1 MSTARDVNSMVRC
14 VKIPVH
20 VLKTKLSHSAL
31 VLWVKLAERSSPKNP
46 RMTLNLQSLAE
57 VMDRSKKT
65 VSRLIVEL
73 EQAGLLRRGDVIDR
87 QHRIGTLV
95 WVKDEPPYAKASG
108 GKPPVKKIT
117 DPLDY
122 IPPELHGEAIR
133 ITKECTTPAEF
144 ELKINNLL
152 REHRKRQSS
161 SGTVGYA

>member
-1 MSTARDVNSMVRC
+1 MARC

-46 RMTLNLQSLAE
+46 RMTLNLQSLSEALG
-57 VMDRSKKT
+57 RSKRT
-65 VSRLIVEL
+65 VSRLIIEL

-87 QHRIGTLV
+87 HYRIGYLV
-95 WVKDEPPYAKASG
+95 WIKDEVVIKAPG
-108 GKPPVKKIT
+108 KKIV

-122 IPPELHGEAIR
+122 LPPELHGEAIR
-133 ITKECTTPAEF
+133 IVKECTTPAEF

-152 REHRKRQSS
+152 REYRKQQAGSAA
-161 SGTVGYA
+161 VGYAG